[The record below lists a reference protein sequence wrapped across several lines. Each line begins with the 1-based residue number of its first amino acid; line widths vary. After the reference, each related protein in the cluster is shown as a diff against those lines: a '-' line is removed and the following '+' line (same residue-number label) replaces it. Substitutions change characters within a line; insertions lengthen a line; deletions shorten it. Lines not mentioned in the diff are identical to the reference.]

1 MYPKAG
7 IKDLTLKKTYGQKT
21 EGAGGLK
28 MKSTP
33 ANSCRVQPAPRL
45 PRRIFASI
53 RRSDSLSRP
62 PQESPRARR
71 SSSALTKW
79 QLRGTHA
86 RTHRSSSGRGWPAR
100 TTPPA
105 CFLVT
110 CGLVLH
116 FHSANC
122 LFIGSPRQ
130 PRSFHGVKPPPPF
143 PLPVR
148 RVASRRW
155 SRRQRASNRAR
166 PTGNTSRV
174 SRFNA
179 NWKLPFWAPLGA
191 QKRALFAATATVWF
205 ISGGKTLSSFL
216 FDCR

>member
-130 PRSFHGVKPPPPF
+130 PRSFHGVKPSPPF
-143 PLPVR
+143 PLPVSPRFVAWR
-148 RVASRRW
+148 RGGDLAGNELRIALDPRGIRAEFRGSTQIGSSPFGLLWVLKRERSLPRL
-155 SRRQRASNRAR
+155 QR
-166 PTGNTSRV
+166 
-174 SRFNA
+174 
-179 NWKLPFWAPLGA
+179 
-191 QKRALFAATATVWF
+191 
-205 ISGGKTLSSFL
+205 
-216 FDCR
+216 FDL